1 MSNDPTADNRWS
13 EEASSL
19 FVDLADIFVPARAEQ
34 IATLTQLIPAALDE
48 DFTAVELAA
57 GDGTL
62 ARAILDAYPRC
73 RYLALDGSAVMRA
86 QLARAL
92 APYGARVEIRDFTL
106 EAPDWR
112 AALPRPLRSV
122 HCSLSVHHLD
132 AAGKRALFA
141 DMAAR
146 LEPGGAFLL
155 ADLVEPASPGVARLY
170 AAQMDEAARAQSLAR
185 YGDLRGYERFQAE
198 RWNYFAYDYGIQ
210 NDMDF
215 PSGLFEQL
223 TWLRVAGFT
232 TVDCFWLRA
241 GHAIYGGYKQ
251 NP

>member
-1 MSNDPTADNRWS
+1 MSNEPTATNRWS

-34 IATLTQLIPAALDE
+34 IATLTQLIPAAPDD

-57 GDGTL
+57 GDGAL

-73 RYLALDGSAVMRA
+73 RYLALDGSALMRA
-86 QLARAL
+86 QLTRTL
-92 APYGARVEIRDFTL
+92 APYGGRVEVRDFTL
-106 EAPDWR
+106 ASADWR
-112 AALPRPLRSV
+112 DALPRPLRSV
-122 HCSLSVHHLD
+122 HCSLSIHHLNG
-132 AAGKRALFA
+132 AGKRALFA
-141 DMAAR
+141 GMAAC

-155 ADLVEPASPGVARLY
+155 ADLVEPASPRVARLY
-170 AAQMDEAARAQSLAR
+170 AARMDEAARAQSLAH

-198 RWNYFAYDYGIQ
+198 RWNYFAHDYGVQ
-210 NDMDF
+210 NDIDF

-223 TWLRVAGFT
+223 TWLRDAGFT

-241 GHAIYGGYKQ
+241 GHAIYGGYK
-251 NP
+251 